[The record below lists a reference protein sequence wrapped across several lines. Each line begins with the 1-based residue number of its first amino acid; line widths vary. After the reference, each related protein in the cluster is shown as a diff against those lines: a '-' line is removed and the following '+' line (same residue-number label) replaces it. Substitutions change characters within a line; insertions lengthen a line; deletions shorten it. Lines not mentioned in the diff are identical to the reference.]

1 MTVEISCPGCGRKL
15 HVDSED
21 QGKQIRCPVCQQI
34 SAVPAMAENPQMT
47 DGQMAG
53 ADGLAATNWHMR
65 TPEGAVYGPVGW
77 TQVESWA
84 TEGRIAADCELAESD
99 DGPWRAATELIPQ
112 LSAGEALVASAPGP
126 QNYPYDAGGAAEA
139 HGYVLPH
146 RGGLLVFLGFLG
158 FGLIGLC
165 PVFSPILGLIT
176 WVIASRDLAEM
187 RAARMDKSGEKLT
200 QAGWI
205 MGIVLSLLWMI
216 VLLGGSIIALIV
228 GLASYW

>member
-1 MTVEISCPGCGRKL
+1 
-15 HVDSED
+15 
-21 QGKQIRCPVCQQI
+21 
-34 SAVPAMAENPQMT
+34 MAENPQMA
-47 DGQMAG
+47 DGQNG
-53 ADGLAATNWHMR
+53 RADGLAATNWHMR
-65 TPEGAVYGPVGW
+65 TPEGAVYGPVSW

-84 TEGRIAADCELAESD
+84 TEGRIAADCELAESN
-99 DGPWRAATELIPQ
+99 DGPCAATEPIPQ
-112 LSAGEALVASAPGP
+112 LSAGEASVVPRQRLETIR
-126 QNYPYDAGGAAEA
+126 YDAGGAAEA

-187 RAARMDKSGEKLT
+187 RAARMDRAVRKLT

-216 VLLGGSIIALIV
+216 ALLGGSIIALIV

>member
-1 MTVEISCPGCGRKL
+1 MT
-15 HVDSED
+15 
-21 QGKQIRCPVCQQI
+21 
-34 SAVPAMAENPQMT
+34 ENT
-47 DGQMAG
+47 TAADGGMAG
-53 ADGLAATNWHMR
+53 AEGLATTNWHMR
-65 TPEGAVYGPVGW
+65 TPEGAVYGPV
-77 TQVESWA
+77 SWA
-84 TEGRIAADCELAESD
+84 QLEAWAAEGRIAADCELAESD
-99 DGPWRAATELIPQ
+99 DGPWCAATELIPE
-112 LSAGEALVASAPGP
+112 LSVGQDPAAPQPPP
-126 QNYPYDAGGAAEA
+126 QGYPYDTGGAAEA
-139 HGYVLPH
+139 SGYVMPH

-205 MGIVLSLLWMI
+205 LGLILSLLWMI